1 MGQLIVFYKY
11 IDIQYPEQIVKWQ
24 KNLATPLNLTGRVIV
39 AHEGINATLAGED
52 HEIQT
57 YIAAMNEHPL
67 FGEIDYKIT
76 PGSAALFP
84 RLYIVVRAEIV
95 NLGVPLEQRKRAY
108 TGQHL
113 RAQEVHALLS
123 NKPADLVI
131 LDTRNNFESAIG
143 TFKDAIIP
151 DIYRFRELPA
161 YIDQNL
167 AQFKDKQ
174 VLMFCTAGVRCE
186 PISAYLNQKQVAKRV
201 YQIRGGI
208 QRYIE
213 AYPDGYFRGKNYV
226 FDGRIAVRVNAD
238 VLGKCLLCQTACDD
252 YTNCLNASCN
262 KHYLACQNCLTQY
275 QNCCSAQCQH
285 LINSAQVAPRP
296 PRSGSAKTSPSGS

>member
-24 KNLATPLNLTGRVIV
+24 KNLATPLNLTGRVII
-39 AHEGINATLAGED
+39 AHEGINATLAGEEQ
-52 HEIQT
+52 EIAA

-76 PGSAALFP
+76 TGSAALFP
-84 RLYIVVRAEIV
+84 RLYIVVRSEIV
-95 NLGVPLEQRKRAY
+95 NLGVPLDQRERAY

-113 RAQEVHALLS
+113 SPQEVHELLT
-123 NKPADLVI
+123 NKPDDLVI

-143 TFKDAIIP
+143 TFKDALIP

-161 YIDQNL
+161 YLEQNL
-167 AQFKDKQ
+167 DQFKDKQ

-186 PISAYLNQKQVAKRV
+186 PISAYLNQKQVAKKV

-213 AYPDGYFRGKNYV
+213 AYPDGHFRGKNYV
-226 FDGRIAVRVNAD
+226 FDGRIAVRVNDD

-262 KHYLACQNCLTQY
+262 KHYLACPNCLTKF
-275 QNCCSAQCQH
+275 QNCCSEKCQH
-285 LINSAQVAPRP
+285 LVNSAQVAPRP
-296 PRSGSAKTSPSGS
+296 PRPVLEPTLPSKS